1 MRVDS
6 NSEPGKSNHL
16 HWHDGTTC
24 HGAPTLE
31 ECATEA
37 IKNGWAG
44 KILMKEDRIFVN
56 SDATEKCYSLI
67 ASSFEHHAKY
77 GKYVAVIELTMR
89 LL

>member
-1 MRVDS
+1 MRKDS
-6 NSEPGKSNHL
+6 ETIQGQASHL

-31 ECATEA
+31 ECAAEA

-44 KILMKEDRIFVN
+44 KILMKEDRRLY
-56 SDATEKCYSLI
+56 SDVPQKCYSLI
-67 ASSFEHHAKY
+67 ASSFEHHARY

-89 LL
+89 PL